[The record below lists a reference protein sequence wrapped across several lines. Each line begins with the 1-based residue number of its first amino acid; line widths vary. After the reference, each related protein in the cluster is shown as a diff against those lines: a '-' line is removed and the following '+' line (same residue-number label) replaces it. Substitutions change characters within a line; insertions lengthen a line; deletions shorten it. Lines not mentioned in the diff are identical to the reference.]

1 MYVSSA
7 PKLRSLGPGCETQS
21 RRHDISDYIVLIMT
35 HRNRGGGGGGKKKQK
50 TTAKSLKR
58 NKILSF
64 LQFTGTGVCTCVD
77 KKADLHAQK

>member
-35 HRNRGGGGGGKKKQK
+35 HRNREGGERWQKETKNNSKKLK
-50 TTAKSLKR
+50 T
-58 NKILSF
+58 
-64 LQFTGTGVCTCVD
+64 
-77 KKADLHAQK
+77 